1 MSATRVRL
9 RLAEPP
15 SRITN
20 PATRGRALAPVC
32 RQLQDTKMTIT
43 TTSPRGRAFMRGHE
57 GNPLTCYLDPVG
69 VPTIGTG
76 FTMRS
81 ATVRKALARLGITK
95 LVPGKTK
102 VTPAQSDSIFAA
114 VLAEEFEPAVVASS
128 PKSRKQHQMD
138 AAVSA
143 IYNLGAGA
151 MQWTWAD
158 LWRAG
163 DIKGAAA
170 YLGNHYNTADGKKL
184 PGLVRRR
191 KEEADL
197 FLNGRYTSTAQ
208 VKEAQPKPPRNPDA
222 VVKEA
227 QEILTSKGFNPG
239 AVDGWMGEK
248 TRDAIIAYQKA
259 HPHLIADGIL
269 GPATLSQL
277 RRDAKAL
284 RDAATKGAGSAV
296 GSGALAFMAGLPWGW
311 IALGVAALA
320 VGYAAYRYRD
330 VIARRWNS
338 WRGKEA
344 AA

>member
-1 MSATRVRL
+1 
-9 RLAEPP
+9 
-15 SRITN
+15 
-20 PATRGRALAPVC
+20 
-32 RQLQDTKMTIT
+32 MTIT
-43 TTSPRGRAFMRGHE
+43 TTSDRGRAFMRGHE

-81 ATVRKALARLGITK
+81 ASVRKALAASGIKK

-102 VTPAQSDSIFAA
+102 ITAEQSDSIFAA
-114 VLAEEFEPAVVASS
+114 VLAEEFEPAVVRKS
-128 PKSRKQHQMD
+128 PATRKQHQLD
-138 AAVSA
+138 AAVSTT
-143 IYNLGAGA
+143 YNLGIGA

-163 DIKGAAA
+163 KVKEAAA
-170 YLGNHYNTADGKKL
+170 YLGSHYNTADGKKL

-191 KEEADL
+191 KEEAEL
-197 FLNGRYTSTAQ
+197 FLNGRYAAGGA
-208 VKEAQPKPPRNPDA
+208 VKEAQPKPPRKPDA

-239 AVDGWMGEK
+239 AIDGWMGEK

-259 HPHLIADGIL
+259 HPHLEADGIL

-284 RDAATKGAGSAV
+284 REAATKGAGSAV

-311 IALGVAALA
+311 IALCVTALA
-320 VGYAAYRYRD
+320 VGYVAYRYRD

-338 WRGKEA
+338 WRGKEVKV
-344 AA
+344 

>member
-1 MSATRVRL
+1 
-9 RLAEPP
+9 
-15 SRITN
+15 
-20 PATRGRALAPVC
+20 
-32 RQLQDTKMTIT
+32 MTIT

-57 GNPLTCYLDPVG
+57 GNPLSCYLDPVG

-81 ATVRKALARLGITK
+81 AAVRRSLAALGITK

-102 VTPAQSDSIFAA
+102 ITAEQSDAIFAA
-114 VLAEEFEPAVVASS
+114 VLADEFEPAVVASS
-128 PKSRKQHQMD
+128 PKSRKQHEMD

-170 YLGNHYNTADGKKL
+170 YLGSHYNTADGKKL

-191 KEEADL
+191 KEEAEL
-197 FLNGRYTSTAQ
+197 FLSGRYAMGGA
-208 VKEAQPKPPRNPDA
+208 VKEAQPKPPRKPDA

-227 QEILTSKGFNPG
+227 QEILSNKGFNPG
-239 AVDGWMGEK
+239 AIDGWMGEK

-259 HPHLIADGIL
+259 HPHLEADGIL

-284 RDAATKGAGSAV
+284 RDAAAKGAGSAV
-296 GSGALAFMAGLPWGW
+296 GSGALAFMAGLPWAW

>member
-1 MSATRVRL
+1 
-9 RLAEPP
+9 
-15 SRITN
+15 
-20 PATRGRALAPVC
+20 
-32 RQLQDTKMTIT
+32 MTIT

-69 VPTIGTG
+69 IPTIGTG

-81 ATVRKALARLGITK
+81 IAVRRALARIGITK

-102 VTPAQSDSIFAA
+102 ITAAQSDAIFAA

-128 PKSRKQHQMD
+128 PANRKQHQMD

-151 MQWTWAD
+151 MEWTWAD

-170 YLGNHYNTADGKKL
+170 YLGSHHNTADGKKL

-191 KEEADL
+191 KEEAEL
-197 FLNGRYTSTAQ
+197 FLSGRYATGGA
-208 VKEAQPKPPRNPDA
+208 VKKATDKPPKKPDP

-239 AVDGWMGEK
+239 AIDGWMGEK
-248 TRDAIIAYQKA
+248 TREAIIAYQKA
-259 HPHLIADGIL
+259 HPHLEADGIL

-277 RRDAKAL
+277 RRDAKGL

-296 GSGALAFMAGLPWGW
+296 GSGALAFVAGLPWGW
-311 IALGVAALA
+311 VAAGALVLALGYV
-320 VGYAAYRYRD
+320 AYRYRD
-330 VIARRWNS
+330 VIQRRWNT
-338 WRGKEA
+338 WRGKEVRV
-344 AA
+344 

>member
-1 MSATRVRL
+1 
-9 RLAEPP
+9 
-15 SRITN
+15 
-20 PATRGRALAPVC
+20 
-32 RQLQDTKMTIT
+32 MTIT
-43 TTSPRGRAFMRGHE
+43 TTSPRGRAFVRGHE

-69 VPTIGTG
+69 IPTIGTG

-81 ATVRKALARLGITK
+81 AAVRRALARLGIAK

-102 VTPAQSDSIFAA
+102 ITAEQSDAIFAS
-114 VLAEEFEPAVVASS
+114 VLADEFEPAVVAKS
-128 PKSRKQHQMD
+128 PKNRAQHQMD

-143 IYNLGAGA
+143 TYNLGVGA

-170 YLGNHYNTADGKKL
+170 YLGSHYNTAKGKKL

-191 KEEADL
+191 KEEAEL
-197 FLNGRYTSTAQ
+197 FLRGRYATAGA
-208 VKEAQPKPPRNPDA
+208 VKEATDKPPRKPDA

-227 QEILTSKGFNPG
+227 QEILTRKGFNPG
-239 AVDGWMGEK
+239 AIDGWMGEK
-248 TRDAIIAYQKA
+248 TREAITAYQKA
-259 HPHLIADGIL
+259 HPHLVADGIL

-284 RDAATKGAGSAV
+284 KDAATKGAGSAV

-311 IALGVAALA
+311 IALGAAVLA
-320 VGYAAYRYRD
+320 LGYVAYRYRD
-330 VIARRWNS
+330 VIARRWNA
-338 WRGKEA
+338 WRGKEVRV
-344 AA
+344 

>member
-1 MSATRVRL
+1 
-9 RLAEPP
+9 
-15 SRITN
+15 
-20 PATRGRALAPVC
+20 
-32 RQLQDTKMTIT
+32 MTIT
-43 TTSPRGRAFMRGHE
+43 TTSPRGRAFVRGHE

-69 VPTIGTG
+69 IPTIGTG

-81 ATVRKALARLGITK
+81 TAVRAALKRLGITK

-102 VTPAQSDSIFAA
+102 ITSAQSDSIFAA
-114 VLAEEFEPAVVASS
+114 VLAEEFEPAVVAKS
-128 PKSRKQHQMD
+128 PKTRTQHQMD

-163 DIKGAAA
+163 KVKEAAA
-170 YLGNHYNTADGKKL
+170 YLGSHYNTADGKKL

-191 KEEADL
+191 KEEAEL
-197 FLNGRYTSTAQ
+197 FLNGRYASAGGA
-208 VKEAQPKPPRNPDA
+208 VKEAVEKPPKKADP

-227 QEILTSKGFNPG
+227 QEILSAKGFNPG
-239 AVDGWMGEK
+239 AIDGWMGEK

-259 HPHLIADGIL
+259 HPHLEADGIL

-284 RDAATKGAGSAV
+284 KDAATKGAGSAV
-296 GSGALAFMAGLPWGW
+296 GSGALAFAAGLPWGW
-311 IALGVAALA
+311 IAAGALLLALGYV
-320 VGYAAYRYRD
+320 AYRYRD
-330 VIARRWNS
+330 VIQRRWNT

-344 AA
+344 KV

>member
-1 MSATRVRL
+1 
-9 RLAEPP
+9 
-15 SRITN
+15 
-20 PATRGRALAPVC
+20 
-32 RQLQDTKMTIT
+32 MTIT

-69 VPTIGTG
+69 IPTIGTG

-81 ATVRKALARLGITK
+81 AAVRRELGRLGIKK

-102 VTPAQSDSIFAA
+102 ITSQQSDEIFAS
-114 VLAEEFEPAVVASS
+114 VLADEFEPAVVAKS
-128 PKSRKQHQMD
+128 PKNRKQHQMD

-143 IYNLGAGA
+143 IYNLGTGA

-163 DIKGAAA
+163 KPKEAAA
-170 YLGNHYNTADGKKL
+170 YLGSHYNTADGKKL

-197 FLNGRYTSTAQ
+197 FLNGRYAKGGA
-208 VKEAQPKPPRNPDA
+208 VKEVTPTPPRKPDG

-227 QEILTSKGFNPG
+227 QEILTNKGFNPG
-239 AVDGWMGEK
+239 AIDGWMGEK
-248 TRDAIIAYQKA
+248 TRDAIVAYPKA
-259 HPHLIADGIL
+259 HPHLEADGIL

-277 RRDAKAL
+277 RRDAAAL
-284 RDAATKGAGSAV
+284 KEAATRGAGSAV

-311 IALGVAALA
+311 IALAAAVVAL
-320 VGYAAYRYRD
+320 GYVAYRYRD
-330 VIARRWNS
+330 VIARRWNTR
-338 WRGKEA
+338 RGKEVRV
-344 AA
+344 

>member
-1 MSATRVRL
+1 
-9 RLAEPP
+9 
-15 SRITN
+15 
-20 PATRGRALAPVC
+20 
-32 RQLQDTKMTIT
+32 MTIT

-81 ATVRKALARLGITK
+81 AAVRRALARLGITK
-95 LVPGKTK
+95 LVPGETK
-102 VTPAQSDSIFAA
+102 ITSAQSDTIFTA
-114 VLAEEFEPAVVASS
+114 VLAEEFEPAVVAWS
-128 PKSRKQHQMD
+128 PASRKQHQMD
-138 AAVSA
+138 AALST

-163 DIKGAAA
+163 KVKEAAA
-170 YLGNHYNTADGKKL
+170 YLGSHYNTADGKKL

-191 KEEADL
+191 KEEAEL
-197 FLNGRYTSTAQ
+197 FLNGRYASAGSA
-208 VKEAQPKPPRNPDA
+208 VKEAQPKPPRKPDA

-227 QEILTSKGFNPG
+227 QEILTSRGFNPG

-259 HPHLIADGIL
+259 HPHLEADGIL

-277 RRDAKAL
+277 QRDAKAL
-284 RDAATKGAGSAV
+284 REAATKGAGSAI

-311 IALGVAALA
+311 IAAGALLLALGYV
-320 VGYAAYRYRD
+320 AYRYRD

-344 AA
+344 KV

>member
-1 MSATRVRL
+1 
-9 RLAEPP
+9 
-15 SRITN
+15 
-20 PATRGRALAPVC
+20 
-32 RQLQDTKMTIT
+32 MTIK
-43 TTSPRGRAFMRGHE
+43 TTSNRGRAFMRGHE

-69 VPTIGTG
+69 IPTIGTG

-81 ATVRKALARLGITK
+81 AAARRALTRLGITK
-95 LVPGKTK
+95 LLPGKTK
-102 VTPAQSDSIFAA
+102 ITAEQSDAIFAA
-114 VLAEEFEPAVVASS
+114 VLVDEFEPAVVKAS
-128 PKSRKQHQMD
+128 PASRKQHQMD

-170 YLGNHYNTADGKKL
+170 YLGSHYNTAQGKKL

-197 FLNGRYTSTAQ
+197 FLNGRYAKGHA
-208 VKEAQPKPPRNPDA
+208 VREATPKPPRKPDA

-239 AVDGWMGEK
+239 AIDGWMGEK
-248 TRDAIIAYQKA
+248 TREAIVAYQKA
-259 HPHLIADGIL
+259 HPHLVADGIL

-284 RDAATKGAGSAV
+284 REAATKGAGSAI
-296 GSGALAFMAGLPWGW
+296 GSGALAFAAGLPWGW
-311 IALGVAALA
+311 IALGAAALA
-320 VGYAAYRYRD
+320 AGYVAYRYRD
-330 VIARRWNS
+330 VIQRRWNS

-344 AA
+344 AV

>member
-1 MSATRVRL
+1 
-9 RLAEPP
+9 
-15 SRITN
+15 
-20 PATRGRALAPVC
+20 
-32 RQLQDTKMTIT
+32 MTIT

-81 ATVRKALARLGITK
+81 AAVKRALARLGITK

-102 VTPAQSDSIFAA
+102 ITAAQSDAIFAA
-114 VLAEEFEPAVVASS
+114 VLAEEFEPAVVAWS
-128 PKSRKQHQMD
+128 PASRKQHQMD

-143 IYNLGAGA
+143 IYNLGIGA

-163 DIKGAAA
+163 KVKEAAA
-170 YLGNHYNTADGKKL
+170 YLGSHYNTADGKKL

-191 KEEADL
+191 KEEAEL
-197 FLNGRYTSTAQ
+197 FLNGRYAAGGA
-208 VKEAQPKPPRNPDA
+208 VKEAQPKPPRKPDA

-239 AVDGWMGEK
+239 AIDGWMGEK
-248 TRDAIIAYQKA
+248 TREAITAYQKA
-259 HPHLIADGIL
+259 HPHLEADGIL

-311 IALGVAALA
+311 IALGVTVLTL
-320 VGYAAYRYRD
+320 GYVAYRYRD
-330 VIARRWNS
+330 VLKRRWNT

-344 AA
+344 KV

>member
-1 MSATRVRL
+1 MTIRSTS
-9 RLAEPP
+9 E
-15 SRITN
+15 
-20 PATRGRALAPVC
+20 RGRAV
-32 RQLQDTKMTIT
+32 
-43 TTSPRGRAFMRGHE
+43 MRGHE

-81 ATVRKALARLGITK
+81 AAVRRALARLGITK

-102 VTPAQSDSIFAA
+102 ITAAQSDAIFAS
-114 VLAEEFEPAVVASS
+114 VLADEFEPAVVRAS
-128 PKSRKQHQMD
+128 PKNRTQHQMD

-170 YLGNHYNTADGKKL
+170 YLGSHYNTAKGKKL

-197 FLNGRYTSTAQ
+197 FLNGRYATGNA
-208 VKEAQPKPPRNPDA
+208 VKEATPKPPRKPDA

-239 AVDGWMGEK
+239 AIDGWMGEK

-259 HPHLIADGIL
+259 HPHLEADGIL

-311 IALGVAALA
+311 IAAGALLLALGYV
-320 VGYAAYRYRD
+320 AYRYRD
-330 VIARRWNS
+330 VIGRRWNT

-344 AA
+344 RV

>member
-1 MSATRVRL
+1 
-9 RLAEPP
+9 
-15 SRITN
+15 
-20 PATRGRALAPVC
+20 
-32 RQLQDTKMTIT
+32 MTIT
-43 TTSPRGRAFMRGHE
+43 TMSERGRAFMRAHE

-69 VPTIGTG
+69 IPTIGTG

-81 ATVRKALARLGITK
+81 AAVRAAIKRLGITK

-102 VTPAQSDSIFAA
+102 ITAEQSDAIFAA
-114 VLAEEFEPAVVASS
+114 VLAEEFEPTVVASS

-170 YLGNHYNTADGKKL
+170 YLGSHYNTARGKKL

-191 KEEADL
+191 KEEAEL
-197 FLNGRYTSTAQ
+197 FLSGRYAMGGA
-208 VKEAQPKPPRNPDA
+208 VKEATDKPPKKPDP

-227 QEILTSKGFNPG
+227 QSILTERGFNPG
-239 AVDGWMGEK
+239 AIDGWMGEK

-259 HPHLIADGIL
+259 HPHLETDGIL

-284 RDAATKGAGSAV
+284 REVATKGAGSAV

-311 IALGVAALA
+311 IAAAVSVLA
-320 VGYAAYRYRD
+320 VGYVAYRYRD
-330 VIARRWNS
+330 VLQRHWNS
-338 WRGKEA
+338 WRGKEVKV
-344 AA
+344 

>member
-1 MSATRVRL
+1 
-9 RLAEPP
+9 
-15 SRITN
+15 
-20 PATRGRALAPVC
+20 
-32 RQLQDTKMTIT
+32 MTIT
-43 TTSPRGRAFMRGHE
+43 TTSERGRAFMRGHE

-69 VPTIGTG
+69 IPTIGTG

-81 ATVRKALARLGITK
+81 ASVRKALAALGIKK

-102 VTPAQSDSIFAA
+102 VTAAQSDAIFAA

-128 PKSRKQHQMD
+128 PANRKQHQMD

-143 IYNLGAGA
+143 IYNLGTGA

-163 DIKGAAA
+163 KVKEAAA
-170 YLGNHYNTADGKKL
+170 YLGSHYNTAGGKRL

-191 KEEADL
+191 RKEADL
-197 FLNGRYTSTAQ
+197 FLSGRYATGGAVKESTA
-208 VKEAQPKPPRNPDA
+208 KPPRKPDA
-222 VVKEA
+222 VVREA

-239 AVDGWMGEK
+239 AIDGWMGEK
-248 TRDAIIAYQKA
+248 TREAIIAYQKA
-259 HPHLIADGIL
+259 HPHLEADGIL

-284 RDAATKGAGSAV
+284 KEAATKGAGSAV
-296 GSGALAFMAGLPWGW
+296 GSGALAFAAGLPWGW
-311 IALGVAALA
+311 IAFGGAVLALA
-320 VGYAAYRYRD
+320 YVACRYRD
-330 VIARRWNS
+330 VIARRWNT

-344 AA
+344 VV